1 METLMH
7 YVLIENEKI
16 IGIINY
22 EPSIPG
28 SVTKISITDEQYKLI
43 TESETHY
50 FDVLTNTVKA
60 FDQSVLDQRD
70 QKQAQD
76 VINAE
81 NRFFLESTDWKVLRH
96 LRQKALEVDT
106 SLTESEYLALE
117 QQRAEAAA
125 RIINN

>member
-1 METLMH
+1 MH
-7 YVLIENEKI
+7 YVLIENGRI

-22 EPSIPG
+22 EPSIPD
-28 SVTKISITDEQYKLI
+28 SVTKISITDEQHKLI

-50 FDVLTNTVKA
+50 FDIATNTVKA
-60 FDQSVLDQRD
+60 FDQSVLDQRN

-96 LRQKALEVDT
+96 LRQKALEVNT
-106 SLTESEYLALE
+106 SLTEAEYLALE
-117 QQRAEAAA
+117 QQRSEAAA
-125 RIINN
+125 RIVNN